1 MSDVSL
7 QPPPPSKLLVAEDDP
22 LIRETLQDL
31 LVMAGFDPT
40 VTANGKEALAAY
52 DGGEFDAVLS
62 DIRMPEMD
70 GFQLLRHIRARSPWV
85 PMIFLSAKA
94 ASNDIRMGMELGAD
108 DYLTKP
114 YDIGQLTK
122 SIQRR
127 IERSQAMSA
136 QMTQRANFLRRYL
149 PHEMR
154 TPMTGIIGFADILQL
169 ELEDEDL
176 DVEALKSYAVGIM
189 KSAERMMELVENFTL
204 WADLSTSEA
213 TESGKFL
220 SEEDHDFVERI
231 KPKLEACA
239 ERYGRQDDL
248 RAYLGTV
255 RLRLHEGVLHR
266 VVTNVFENACKFS
279 LPATP
284 IILVGNRSE
293 DAYELSI
300 QNSNSAPT
308 VEFLSRPDFFYQP
321 NRQTQEQQGLGLGL
335 ALARLYLSLIG
346 GNLNIVQNAAEK
358 SFKITLT
365 LPLEGKKGS
374 NA

>member
-1 MSDVSL
+1 MNDVSL
-7 QPPPPSKLLVAEDDP
+7 EPPPPSKLLVAEDDP

-40 VTANGKEALAAY
+40 VAANGKEALAAY

-114 YDIGQLTK
+114 YDIGQLKK

-136 QMTQRANFLRRYL
+136 QMKQRANFLRRYL

-176 DVEALKSYAVGIM
+176 DVEALKSYADGIM
-189 KSAERMMELVENFTL
+189 KSAERMMELVEDFTL

-213 TESGKFL
+213 TESGKFF

-231 KPKLEACA
+231 TPKLEACA
-239 ERYGRQDDL
+239 ARYVREDDL
-248 RAYLGTV
+248 RACLGTV

-284 IILVGNRSE
+284 IILVGNQSE

-300 QNSNSAPT
+300 QNSSSAPT

-335 ALARLYLSLIG
+335 ALARLYLSQIG
-346 GNLNIVQNAAEK
+346 GHLEIVQNAAE
-358 SFKITLT
+358 SNFKITLT
-365 LPLEGKKGS
+365 LPLGLKGS

>member
-70 GFQLLRHIRARSPWV
+70 GFQLLRHIRARSPWL

-149 PHEMR
+149 PHEIR

-176 DVEALKSYAVGIM
+176 DVEALKSYADGIM

>member
-1 MSDVSL
+1 MNDVSL
-7 QPPPPSKLLVAEDDP
+7 QPSPPSKLLVAEDDP
-22 LIRETLQDL
+22 FIRETLQDL

-70 GFQLLRHIRARSPWV
+70 GFQLLRQIRARSPWV
-85 PMIFLSAKA
+85 PVILLSAKA

-127 IERSQAMSA
+127 IERSKAMSA
-136 QMTQRANFLRRYL
+136 QMKQRADFLRRYL

-154 TPMTGIIGFADILQL
+154 TPMNGIIGFADILQL

-213 TESGKFL
+213 TESGKFF
-220 SEEDHDFVERI
+220 SEEDHDFVEGI
-231 KPKLEACA
+231 TPKLEACA

-346 GNLNIVQNAAEK
+346 GHLEIVQNAAES

-365 LPLEGKKGS
+365 LPLGLKGS